1 MIDKSCIISKMINI
15 QYFSRQIKKGDRNMR
30 TNNGVIKNY

>member
-15 QYFSRQIKKGDRNMR
+15 QYFSRQIKKGDGNMR